1 MAEKDYIAMWFEVRR
16 PYGIT
21 DDIYWG
27 WYDTRDQSITW
38 KTWRHAD
45 ADGMSGFAKILR
57 PMGYPCDPLPV
68 CNETSVPG
76 WSEIRKAQ
84 RENPVEEAPKVVNWR
99 RTYNTHVEIMP
110 EISVLDREQTA
121 ALYAVC
127 KERKV
132 SPGNLVFSALSR
144 VVARELIAGDE
155 PFYWFFPVN
164 VRGATGI
171 KTESF
176 NQASGV
182 YMLINRES
190 TAEDWQAQMRTR
202 LKSKEHWKSWKLAN
216 IGKYVGMPGVKLI
229 YKFTSGKQFFVGSCS
244 NLGAWPLADERNPVP
259 DPHKQLIAVAPG
271 SANYPV
277 ASSMIEWNKSIALT
291 LKLNPYIC
299 QSQTELRALTDKWYG
314 ELLKD
319 LPSA

>member
-1 MAEKDYIAMWFEVRR
+1 MAEKDYIAMWFEARR
-16 PYGIT
+16 PFGIP

-27 WYDTRDQSITW
+27 WYDTRDDSIDW
-38 KTWRHAD
+38 QTWRHAD
-45 ADGMSGFAKILR
+45 ADGMAGFANILR
-57 PMGYPCDPLPV
+57 PMGFPCDPLPV

-76 WSEIRKAQ
+76 WREIIKAQ
-84 RENPVEEAPKVVNWR
+84 KENPVEEAPKVVNWKV
-99 RTYNTHVEIMP
+99 TYHSGDDLKP
-110 EISVLDREQTA
+110 EPRVLSKPQTA
-121 ALYAVC
+121 QIYEVC
-127 KERKV
+127 KQRRV
-132 SPGNLVFSALSR
+132 SPGNLIFSALSR
-144 VVARELIAGDE
+144 VIARELVEGDK

-182 YMLINRES
+182 YILVSKDS
-190 TAEDWQAQMRTR
+190 TAEDWQTQMRTR

-229 YKFTSGKQFFVGSCS
+229 YKFTSGKQFFAGSCS
-244 NLGAWPLADERNPVP
+244 NLGSWPLVDERNAKP
-259 DPHKQLIAVAPG
+259 DPHKQLVAVAPG

-277 ASSMIEWNKSIALT
+277 SSSMIEWNNRIALT

-299 QSQTELRALTDKWYG
+299 KSQAQLEGLSDMWLE
-314 ELLKD
+314 ELLND
-319 LPSA
+319 LP